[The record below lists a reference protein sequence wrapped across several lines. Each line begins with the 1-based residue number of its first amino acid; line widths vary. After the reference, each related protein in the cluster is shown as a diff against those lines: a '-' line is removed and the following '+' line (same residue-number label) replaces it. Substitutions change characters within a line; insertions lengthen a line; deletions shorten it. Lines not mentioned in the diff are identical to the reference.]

1 MWSVHLGLSVSSHVK
16 EINRVPFQAS
26 GWLLILLSGPTVI
39 HGQAL
44 PQAAPQTQ
52 TDTQS
57 PSAKKPSTQKPS
69 TQKPSAPTAKP
80 RKEIAGGKTAQEI
93 ANEANNPAAP
103 VTLIQFR
110 DVMAS
115 DISGSGG
122 VTHAFQVQPV
132 LPIGPFKAFPILQ
145 LMKMTI
151 PFPVLPGPVNQA
163 GMGDLQ
169 VFDLLSFKQSWG
181 R

>member
-16 EINRVPFQAS
+16 GINRVTFQAS

-57 PSAKKPSTQKPS
+57 PSTKKPA

-80 RKEIAGGKTAQEI
+80 RKEMAGGKTAQEI

-110 DVMAS
+110 DVMAPY
-115 DISGSGG
+115 ISGSDGA
-122 VTHAFQVQPV
+122 THAFQVHPV
-132 LPIGPFKAFPILQ
+132 RPIAPFLSIQ
-145 LMKMTI
+145 L
-151 PFPVLPGPVNQA
+151 LH
-163 GMGDLQ
+163 
-169 VFDLLSFKQSWG
+169 
-181 R
+181 